1 MEKIKK
7 VAAINDLS
15 GYGKCSLAVA
25 LPILSALGVQCC
37 PLPTA
42 ILSNHT
48 GYESFFFD
56 DYTDRMENYYHEWEK
71 LKLTFDCIY
80 TGFLGSEKQIDI
92 VQNFIS
98 KFKKDNILLVDPVM
112 GDNGTIYATYTDEMC
127 NKMKKLASIADIVTP
142 NLTEACI
149 LSDTKFKDLLKMDE
163 IKEMA
168 RKIHELGAKKVVI
181 TGIKNDDMVGNYIY
195 DGNGQIFYTKNVPY
209 QYSGTGDLFASL
221 LCGYILNGYDLN
233 EAVQK
238 SAHFVYKA
246 TLYSSQTGIDRRNGV
261 AFEKILKDVF
271 LNNENEC

>member
-15 GYGKCSLAVA
+15 GYGKCSLTVA
-25 LPILSALGVQCC
+25 LPILSAMGVQCC

-48 GYESFFFD
+48 GYDSFFFD
-56 DYTDRMENYYHEWEK
+56 DYTDRMVKYFTEWEK

-80 TGFLGSEKQIDI
+80 TGFLGSEKQIEI
-92 VQNFIS
+92 VENFIS
-98 KFKKDNILLVDPVM
+98 IFKKDNILLVDPVM
-112 GDNGTIYATYTDEMC
+112 GDNGRIYPTYTDEMC
-127 NKMKKLASIADIVTP
+127 VKMKKLVSGADIVTP

-149 LSDTKFKDLLKMDE
+149 LSDTKFKEHFNIDE
-163 IKEMA
+163 IEEMA
-168 RKIHELGAKKVVI
+168 MKIHGLGAKQVVI
-181 TGIKNDDMVGNYIY
+181 TGIKHNDIIGNYIY
-195 DGNGQIFYTKNVPY
+195 DGIGDICYAKNVPF

-221 LCGYILNGYDLN
+221 LCGYILSGYSLKIS
-233 EAVQK
+233 VRK

-246 TLYSSQTGIDRRNGV
+246 TLYSSETGIEHKNGV

-271 LNNENEC
+271 FSNENEC